1 MQRVLQRSSAA
12 AQVSASGAEL
22 GIGSVA
28 GMTLPGVGVGT
39 GVAVG
44 TGAGTGS
51 FADDMDFGLYTEFQ
65 VGSYAVMDTE
75 YLDIEQ
81 GAGPRFT
88 AALFV
93 EATVICTQFADF
105 VLVDA
110 GFNDLMRPAMYGAHH
125 AITAIDARGPL
136 YRGHAAVDLARRG
149 MTFESVAVKNV
160 HVLGDSIQIAPAMPK
175 TSLSKDEVKAMLL
188 LACERIIAAEPM
200 LSQADRDLGDGD
212 HGMGMERG
220 MRAATEKLNAGE
232 PESIEKAFSNVGMA
246 MMSSMGG
253 ASGAIFGTFF
263 RNGGKALNG
272 KESFDAAGL
281 AAFLQAGV
289 DGVKQRGGAAIGD
302 KTCVDAMEP
311 AATKA
316 AEVAAQS
323 LSDAATAVARACQP
337 RLGPRTAGL

>member
-1 MQRVLQRSSAA
+1 
-12 AQVSASGAEL
+12 
-22 GIGSVA
+22 
-28 GMTLPGVGVGT
+28 
-39 GVAVG
+39 
-44 TGAGTGS
+44 
-51 FADDMDFGLYTEFQ
+51 
-65 VGSYAVMDTE
+65 
-75 YLDIEQ
+75 
-81 GAGPRFT
+81 
-88 AALFV
+88 
-93 EATVICTQFADF
+93 
-105 VLVDA
+105 
-110 GFNDLMRPAMYGAHH
+110 
-125 AITAIDARGPL
+125 
-136 YRGHAAVDLARRG
+136 
-149 MTFESVAVKNV
+149 
-160 HVLGDSIQIAPAMPK
+160 MPK
-175 TSLSKDEVKAMLL
+175 ANLSKDEVKAMLI

-220 MRAATEKLNAGE
+220 MRAAIEKLNATPE
-232 PESIEKAFSNVGMA
+232 VESIEKAFSTVGMA

-272 KESFDAAGL
+272 KDTFDAAGL

-323 LSDAATAVARACQP
+323 LPEAITAVAAATEAGKEASKAMVAKFGRAKT
-337 RLGPRTAGL
+337 LGEACIGFPDAGACSVVVIITAFRDFIVA